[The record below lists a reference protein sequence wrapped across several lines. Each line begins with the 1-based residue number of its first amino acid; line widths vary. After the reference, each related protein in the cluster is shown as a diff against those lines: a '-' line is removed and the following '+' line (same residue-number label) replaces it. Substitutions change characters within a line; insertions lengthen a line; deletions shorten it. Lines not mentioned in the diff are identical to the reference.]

1 MKIDK
6 DIATRSSQYIGYL
19 ILKYFKKKKT
29 EKLSIYQIYDLI
41 SKKEQIDLR
50 QIKFGMIFLYSLG
63 IIDFSEAN
71 IWLIK

>member
-41 SKKEQIDLR
+41 SKKEQIDFR

-71 IWLIK
+71 IWLTK